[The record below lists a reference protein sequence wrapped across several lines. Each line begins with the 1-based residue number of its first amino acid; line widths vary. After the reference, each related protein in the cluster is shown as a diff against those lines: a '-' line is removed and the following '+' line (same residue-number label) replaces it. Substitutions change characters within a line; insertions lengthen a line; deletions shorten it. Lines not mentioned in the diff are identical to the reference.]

1 MQHEVEA
8 FVVSVTKVVRERPNS
23 HYRIANMP
31 AKRKYKQWKRDPN
44 IPIPKRTL
52 SRLKKGASSVFTA
65 SHNDSIQA
73 DERDIQ
79 LQGTQEIEQSD
90 SGDFERHASYY
101 ACQELSEEPVQNES
115 IICQEDFSEEE
126 TETPNETL
134 TEPDHLKEDC
144 DYRDNDSDDA
154 YYCYESTDGESS
166 DLEEEKVDTPQPLY
180 PGASITIE
188 DSILSIMKY
197 ALRHK
202 MSYSAL
208 SDLLSLITLHIPS
221 ESHTQHLQSL
231 YFLKK
236 AFTSQ
241 SERNGHEDS
250 DLVTVHEY
258 CPTCMALWKNDAERI
273 CRICGTQRRKKTNNY
288 FLALDIGAQLKSL
301 FKGKY

>member
-1 MQHEVEA
+1 M
-8 FVVSVTKVVRERPNS
+8 
-23 HYRIANMP
+23 
-31 AKRKYKQWKRDPN
+31 
-44 IPIPKRTL
+44 
-52 SRLKKGASSVFTA
+52 FTA

-73 DERDIQ
+73 DECINIQ
-79 LQGTQEIEQSD
+79 PQGTQEIKQSD
-90 SGDFERHASYY
+90 SGDFDRHAYHAY
-101 ACQELSEEPVQNES
+101 QERSEEPGQNES

-144 DYRDNDSDDA
+144 DYRDSDSDDA

-258 CPTCMALWKNDAERI
+258 CPTCMALWKNDTERI

-301 FKGKY
+301 FKSKY

>member
-1 MQHEVEA
+1 MHCFCDKGRSRKAEIHA
-8 FVVSVTKVVRERPNS
+8 LF
-23 HYRIANMP
+23 ANMP
-31 AKRKYKQWKRDPN
+31 TKRKYKQWKRDPN
-44 IPIPKRTL
+44 FPIPRRTL

-73 DERDIQ
+73 DECINIQ
-79 LQGTQEIEQSD
+79 PQGTQEIEQSD
-90 SGDFERHASYY
+90 SGDFDRHAYHAY
-101 ACQELSEEPVQNES
+101 QERSEEPGQNES

-144 DYRDNDSDDA
+144 DYRDSDSDDA

-202 MSYSAL
+202 MYYSAL

-241 SERNGHEDS
+241 SERNGH
-250 DLVTVHEY
+250 
-258 CPTCMALWKNDAERI
+258 
-273 CRICGTQRRKKTNNY
+273 QKT
-288 FLALDIGAQLKSL
+288 ATW
-301 FKGKY
+301 

>member
-1 MQHEVEA
+1 
-8 FVVSVTKVVRERPNS
+8 
-23 HYRIANMP
+23 MP

-44 IPIPKRTL
+44 FPIPKRTL
-52 SRLKKGASSVFTA
+52 VRLKKGASSVFPA

-73 DERDIQ
+73 DECNIQ
-79 LQGTQEIEQSD
+79 PQLVEQGD
-90 SGDFERHASYY
+90 SVDFDFDFDSVDYERHASYH
-101 ACQELSEEPVQNES
+101 ACQELPEEPGQNES
-115 IICQEDFSEEE
+115 ITCQEDFSDEES
-126 TETPNETL
+126 ETPNETL

-166 DLEEEKVDTPQPLY
+166 DLEEKVNTPQPLY

-241 SERNGHEDS
+241 NERNGHEDS
-250 DLVTVHEY
+250 NLVTVHEY

-273 CRICGTQRRKKTNNY
+273 CRKKTNNY